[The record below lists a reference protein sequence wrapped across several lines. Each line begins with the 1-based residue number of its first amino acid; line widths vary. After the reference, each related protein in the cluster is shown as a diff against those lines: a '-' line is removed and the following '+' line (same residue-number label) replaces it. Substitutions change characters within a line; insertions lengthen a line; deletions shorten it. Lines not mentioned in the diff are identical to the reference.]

1 MKEKRDWELSLLM
14 FSFHY
19 SVWITYIS
27 TASSTTLCLMP
38 APPHCRSVWKVI
50 LICSK
55 MTWILDFPK
64 PSIPARYACLR
75 GYSYNFFFILSFLF
89 LCRSLKFDMLRL
101 KGYFKGWQTCVSSTL
116 TSSTLF
122 CWHIAS
128 SLTALPSLR
137 LSRRCFSSQSLQ
149 IREIVRAMGRYLT
162 VLHYFCK
169 YTPLAYFLFCF
180 CFHYHYRDFV
190 FQVT

>member
-1 MKEKRDWELSLLM
+1 M

-64 PSIPARYACLR
+64 LSIPARYMHAWGSLQ
-75 GYSYNFFFILSFLF
+75 FLSFLF

-122 CWHIAS
+122 CWHIAF

-137 LSRRCFSSQSLQ
+137 LLRRYFSSQSLP
-149 IREIVRAMGRYLT
+149 IREIVRAMGMYLT
-162 VLHYFCK
+162 NLQWSFTTAVNTHL
-169 YTPLAYFLFCF
+169 
-180 CFHYHYRDFV
+180 
-190 FQVT
+190 